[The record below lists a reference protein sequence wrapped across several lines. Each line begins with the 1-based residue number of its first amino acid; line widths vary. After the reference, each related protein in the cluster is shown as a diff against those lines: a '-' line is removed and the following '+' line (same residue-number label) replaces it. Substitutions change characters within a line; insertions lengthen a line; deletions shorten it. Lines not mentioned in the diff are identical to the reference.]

1 MTPNNSNHTLADAA
15 LAAPN
20 LWGQVY
26 LGCRWLYGIPHQA
39 AEAVADEAEKSFEG
53 DLCTGLDDLHWT
65 INEIAR
71 AD

>member
-1 MTPNNSNHTLADAA
+1 MTPNTRYPALAETA

-39 AEAVADEAEKSFEG
+39 AEAVADEAEKAFEG

>member
-1 MTPNNSNHTLADAA
+1 MTPNTTCPELADTA

-26 LGCRWLYGIPHQA
+26 LGCRWLRGLSHEDSEVIA
-39 AEAVADEAEKSFEG
+39 SEADKAFEG
-53 DLCTGLDDLHWT
+53 DPCVSLDDLHYT